1 MFSVQCLEIARNVV
15 RVIRADAHLRHR
27 AARRNRLRML
37 NPFCHVVGTVLQTPG
52 NEDPIGDAAERRPDA
67 PLRIIDTGNG
77 VACPASILPY

>member
-1 MFSVQCLEIARNVV
+1 
-15 RVIRADAHLRHR
+15 
-27 AARRNRLRML
+27 ML